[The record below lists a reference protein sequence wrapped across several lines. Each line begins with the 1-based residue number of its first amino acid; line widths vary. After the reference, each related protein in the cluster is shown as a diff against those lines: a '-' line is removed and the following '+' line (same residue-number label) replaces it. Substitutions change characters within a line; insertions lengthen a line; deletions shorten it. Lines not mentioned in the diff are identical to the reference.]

1 MAPRYRY
8 PFPPNPDGWYFL
20 RQSADLGVGDVLPL
34 HYFGRDLVLYR
45 TGGGQAVLI
54 DAHCPHMGA
63 HLGYGGAVEGEGIR
77 CPFHHWCFDAEGRCV
92 EVPYATVPGR
102 PPKVSLNAWQVREHS
117 GLIMAW
123 CSDTGQEPTWE
134 PPERPEFGLPGWLG
148 YETAG
153 WTIRMHTQELCENI
167 PDMAHFT
174 YVHEV
179 GPQLRAEYE
188 IKEHV
193 YRQRSLVVVDGVP
206 IEFTTQE
213 ASGLGLVWLHTQSN
227 MWFLTSTTPIDDEFV
242 ELRLLFL
249 VEDKTGDG
257 VISAQAQ
264 AMIDAT
270 VENTGR
276 DVPIWEH
283 KVYVE
288 GAPLVPEDGPINA
301 LRKWARQFYPE
312 TGSVPADR

>member
-1 MAPRYRY
+1 
-8 PFPPNPDGWYFL
+8 
-20 RQSADLGVGDVLPL
+20 
-34 HYFGRDLVLYR
+34 
-45 TGGGQAVLI
+45 
-54 DAHCPHMGA
+54 
-63 HLGYGGAVEGEGIR
+63 
-77 CPFHHWCFDAEGRCV
+77 
-92 EVPYATVPGR
+92 
-102 PPKVSLNAWQVREHS
+102 
-117 GLIMAW
+117 
-123 CSDTGQEPTWE
+123 
-134 PPERPEFGLPGWLG
+134 
-148 YETAG
+148 
-153 WTIRMHTQELCENI
+153 
-167 PDMAHFT
+167 
-174 YVHEV
+174 VHEV
-179 GPQLRAEYE
+179 GAQMRAEYE
-188 IKEHV
+188 VKEHV

-206 IEFTTQE
+206 IEFTNQE

-276 DVPIWEH
+276 DVPIWEN

-288 GAPLVPEDGPINA
+288 RAPLVPEDGPINA

-312 TGSVPADR
+312 SGSVPADR